1 MHRSALRLTVA
12 AASAFSL
19 LTTGIAVRAQTPK
32 ASSST
37 AVSPRPAA
45 DVLAAAVKTA
55 KASNKSILVHFG
67 ASW

>member
-1 MHRSALRLTVA
+1 MNRSALRLVVA
-12 AASAFSL
+12 TTSVTLF
-19 LTTGIAVRAQTPK
+19 TTGVAVRAQTPN
-32 ASSST
+32 ASSAT